1 MRKEVLKTVPEAEDE
16 SALTHE
22 LTRAAYRLPVMQARV
37 LQVALSQLRPNDK
50 EFPTVEMP
58 VGDILRALKLED
70 TRQYRDSIRS
80 SIDGLMRHVIDVG
93 SWELGWE
100 QFHLVERAKYIKTRD
115 AIQILFSDEIA
126 DFALSLKG
134 LFTMISN
141 EEFARLT
148 SEYAIRIFQLL
159 SSWKDKAGKDGN
171 KPGWWWWDTDF
182 DSLRHLMRV
191 PKDAYRGRN
200 GTNAL
205 KLNVIENPVKEI
217 NAADLGLVVET
228 EYKKRGRSIV
238 GIRFNCKLT
247 SKAKPIGKVPSAPE
261 KAVLKLRESKRWKEI
276 FHLLQAQLTLKG
288 FETLDV
294 DAKRAMDEDTADKML
309 AEELKNA

>member
-22 LTRAAYRLPVMQARV
+22 LTRAAYRLPLMQARV

-70 TRQYRDSIRS
+70 TRQYRDSVRS

-93 SWELGWE
+93 NWETGWE
-100 QFHLVERAKYIKTRD
+100 KFHLVERSKYIKTRD

-126 DFALSLKG
+126 DFALNLKG

-141 EEFARLT
+141 EEFSRLT
-148 SEYAIRIFQLL
+148 SEYAIRLFQLV

-171 KPGWWWWDTDF
+171 SPGCWWWDTDF
-182 DSLRHLMRV
+182 DTLRHLVKV
-191 PKDAYRGRN
+191 PTDAYRGAN
-200 GTNAL
+200 GTNNL
-205 KLNVIENPVKEI
+205 RTKVIDGPVQEI
-217 NAADLGLVVET
+217 NGADLGLTIEV
-228 EYKKRGRSIV
+228 EYKRRGRSIV
-238 GIRFNCKLT
+238 GVRFNCKLT
-247 SKAKPIGKVPSAPE
+247 SKAKPIGKVPDAVE
-261 KAVLKLRESKRWKEI
+261 KTILKRRETKRWKEI
-276 FHLLQAQLTLKG
+276 FHLLQAQPDLPGMPKTDP
-288 FETLDV
+288 ET
-294 DAKRAMDEDTADKML
+294 RRTMDESKADDL
-309 AEELKNA
+309 YAEELK